1 MKEFFI
7 AFGLL
12 FVINSIVPF
21 MMNQFNVEVSS
32 YLTYL
37 LWLNALLL
45 FFMFLPNTT
54 GEAFL

>member
-21 MMNQFNVEVSS
+21 MMNQFGVEVSS

-37 LWLNALLL
+37 LWLNAMLL
-45 FFMFLPNTT
+45 FFMILPNTT